1 MTVAIFIILPQV
13 RALFITSSAIANS
26 ITVDTFVRSEGFR
39 LPTRI
44 LKQFMRDILKQ
55 VVPNII
61 KQVIYHILKQ
71 VTLML

>member
-1 MTVAIFIILPQV
+1 MTVAIFIVRPQV

-26 ITVDTFVRSEGFR
+26 ITEDRFVRSEGFR

-61 KQVIYHILKQ
+61 KQVICHILKP
-71 VTLML
+71 VTLM